1 MALLPRALEISR
13 YTQEHMK
20 VLVSIEDRLLRRI
33 DRAAR
38 ERGMSRSAYLAELAA
53 RDLGMARGSGA
64 TRRARGALRR
74 ADRLF
79 ARLPHEDAVAAIRA
93 ERDAR
98 G

>member
-1 MALLPRALEISR
+1 MARWYIWIYCEG
-13 YTQEHMK
+13 MK
-20 VLVSIEDRLLRRI
+20 VLISVDDRLLRRI

-53 RDLGMARGSGA
+53 RDLGVSKGAGA

-74 ADRLF
+74 LDGLF
-79 ARLPHEDAVAAIRA
+79 ARLPHDDGVASIRA
-93 ERDAR
+93 QRDAR